1 MKILM
6 VHNHYQ
12 QPGGEDQVF
21 ASEVH
26 LLETYGHQVVSY
38 AVYNDQVEGLNPI
51 FLAANTVWNRSAYC
65 ELRSLIRRERPQIA
79 HFHNTLPLI
88 SPAAYYAAAAEGVP
102 VVQTLH
108 NYRLLCPNGV
118 LFRDSHVCE
127 ECLGKS
133 VPWPGVVHACYRGS
147 RAATGV
153 VATMLTLHR
162 TLRTWTNVV
171 DMYIVLTEFA
181 RQKFIQGGL
190 QPEKLVVKSNFV
202 HYDPG
207 FGEGLGGYALFVG
220 RLSPEKGIGTLLA
233 SWEQLGKKIP
243 LKIVGDGPLASQVAE
258 VVRRVPGVEWLGQ
271 KSVEEVYTL
280 MGGASML
287 ILPSE
292 WYETFGRVAIEA
304 FAKGTPVITANIG
317 AIAELVEPDRTGL
330 HFHPGDPKD
339 LATQVEWTLTHPAE
353 FAKMRQEAR
362 AEYKAKYTA
371 EQNYRLLMEI
381 YERVVGSGFRKLPS
395 PPVVS

>member
-1 MKILM
+1 M

-21 ASEVH
+21 ASEAH

-38 AVYNDQVEGLNPI
+38 AVYNDQVEVLNPI
-51 FLAANTVWNRSAYC
+51 VLAANTVWNRSAYC

-108 NYRLLCPNGV
+108 NYRLLCANGV

-271 KSVEEVYTL
+271 KPVEEVYTL

-330 HFHPGDPKD
+330 HFHPGDPED
-339 LATQVEWTLTHPAE
+339 LATQVEWTLRHPAE
-353 FAKMRQEAR
+353 LAKMRQEAR

-381 YERVVGSGFRKLPS
+381 YERVVGSGFRRLPS